1 MLSPSVVRRS
11 GKAAKTVNLMEAPRR
26 LQALQQPLNIGTV
39 LLPNR
44 FAMAPMTTN
53 FATEQGLV
61 TQQLVD
67 HLEARARG
75 GFGLVITENLG
86 VHASGRVMPRM
97 AMADRDECID
107 GLTRL
112 ARGIQNYG
120 ARAFAQI
127 SHCGRQSRSK
137 FTGQPLRAPSA
148 IACPVNRELPQA
160 LSGDEAHQAI
170 QWFVD
175 AAYRVEQAG
184 FDGVELHG
192 AHGYLIAGF
201 LSAYSNQRQDDY
213 GGTLEK
219 RARFLLQ
226 IVRGIKARC
235 RLALTVRISADE
247 LVPQGNTLTE
257 TAQLASW
264 LQDAGVDALSVS
276 VGVYESFNA
285 MSMVAGETPGQWLP
299 LAAAI
304 KQHVSI
310 PVMGVGRIHEAA
322 LAEQAIRAGWCD
334 LPLFGRSAIADA
346 DLPRKALA
354 GQAHTTLLCLA
365 CNVCLG
371 RSARPETICPMSPQV
386 GRQAWFDQVLC
397 TPSHQPRRIT
407 VVGTGLIALTAA
419 WVAARQG
426 HQVSVVD
433 AQPAGGLQGQRA
445 RVPQQ
450 ASYTRALAA
459 ARWRAQSAGVQWQSS
474 LDQLPAG
481 DEYWVERAALASRS
495 PQTLQGI
502 EAMVLQSMGG
512 HLPASIHVD
521 KDLALDAHPGY
532 RALYRRHFAEL
543 GVPVVQDGL
552 ATETLADEDNSRPAS
567 DFGIDPARVTRWIED
582 CYEPDRMT
590 LRLNEFL
597 AQLVQSENSSPLRRA

>member
-1 MLSPSVVRRS
+1 M
-11 GKAAKTVNLMEAPRR
+11 
-26 LQALQQPLNIGTV
+26 
-39 LLPNR
+39 
-44 FAMAPMTTN
+44 
-53 FATEQGLV
+53 
-61 TQQLVD
+61 
-67 HLEARARG
+67 
-75 GFGLVITENLG
+75 
-86 VHASGRVMPRM
+86 
-97 AMADRDECID
+97 
-107 GLTRL
+107 
-112 ARGIQNYG
+112 
-120 ARAFAQI
+120 
-127 SHCGRQSRSK
+127 
-137 FTGQPLRAPSA
+137 
-148 IACPVNRELPQA
+148 PQA
-160 LSGDEAHQAI
+160 LSGDEVQQAI

-201 LSAYSNQRQDDY
+201 LSAYSNQRLDDY

-226 IVRGIKARC
+226 MVRGIKARC

-257 TAQLASW
+257 TVQLARW

-304 KQHVSI
+304 KQQVSI

-322 LAEQAIRAGWCD
+322 LAEQAISAGWCD

-346 DLPRKALA
+346 ELPRKALA

-371 RSARPETICPMSPQV
+371 RSARPETLCPMSPEV

-397 TPSHQPRRIT
+397 APSSRPRRIT

-419 WVAARQG
+419 WVAVRQG
-426 HQVSVVD
+426 HQVIVVD

-459 ARWRAQSAGVQWQSS
+459 ARWRAQSAGVQWQSPCE
-474 LDQLPAG
+474 QLPPG
-481 DEYWVERAALASRS
+481 DEYWVERAAPASRS

-502 EAMVLQSMGG
+502 EALVLQSMGG
-512 HLPASIHVD
+512 KLPTAIHVD

-552 ATETLADEDNSRPAS
+552 APATLADEDEALPVS
-567 DFGIDPARVTRWIED
+567 DFGIDPARVARWIED
-582 CYEPDRMT
+582 CYEPDQMT

-597 AQLVQSENSSPLRRA
+597 VQLVEPEMTSTPRRT